1 MKCVASAP
9 LVVVLILGIH
19 SAVSADQEPAAVV
32 VNGVRIMPWETEREF
47 RNLLPQTSFHRR
59 LEGERRTELE
69 RQAFDALVMKE
80 LKRQWAVEEGLSVD
94 ASSVDRE
101 LTAIRQRFPDLTA
114 YRQAMAERKM
124 SEAGLRRAIERDHLE
139 KAVDERVITTV
150 PDPTSDDVE
159 RFFAANRADYVTSES
174 RHLIHVVIYVA
185 PSAGA
190 TVWERADEAA
200 EAVAAS
206 AREGTT
212 DLPEEAVR
220 RRSDVPPQYR
230 DQTGDLGMIHRGA
243 LQAELDEAVFSA
255 APSDVVGPIRTI
267 YGYSVLQ
274 VLSVEPPRQIE
285 LEQVRDAIDSKL
297 RREQRAN
304 ALAEFESRLL
314 AAAIIER
321 GSLSA
326 ER

>member
-1 MKCVASAP
+1 MKSVASAL
-9 LVVVLILGIH
+9 LVAALTLGIH
-19 SAVSADQEPAAVV
+19 PAVATDQEPAAVV
-32 VNGVRIMPWETEREF
+32 NGVRIMLWEAEREF

-69 RQAFDALVMKE
+69 RQALDSLVTKE
-80 LKRQWAVEEGLSVD
+80 LKRQWAVKEGLSVD
-94 ASSVDRE
+94 ASVVVRE
-101 LTAIRQRFPDLTA
+101 STEIRQRFPDDAA
-114 YRQAMAERKM
+114 YRHALAERDM
-124 SEAGLRRAIERDHLE
+124 SEAGLRLAIERDHLA
-139 KAVDERVITTV
+139 KAVDERVLTAV

-159 RFFAANRADYVTSES
+159 RFFASNRADYVTPES
-174 RHLIHVVIYVA
+174 RHLIHVLIYVA
-185 PSAGA
+185 PSADA
-190 TVWERADEAA
+190 DVWERADEEAG
-200 EAVAAS
+200 AVAAS

-243 LQAELDEAVFSA
+243 LQAELDEAVFA
-255 APSDVVGPIRTI
+255 AVPNDVVGPIRTI

-285 LEQVRDAIDSKL
+285 LEKVRDAIDSRL
-297 RREQRAN
+297 RSERREA
-304 ALAEFESRLL
+304 ALTGFESRLR
-314 AAAIIER
+314 AAATVER
-321 GSLSA
+321 GSSSA

>member
-1 MKCVASAP
+1 MKRVASAL
-9 LVVVLILGIH
+9 LVAALTLGIH
-19 SAVSADQEPAAVV
+19 SAVAADQEPAAVV
-32 VNGVRIMPWETEREF
+32 VNGVRIMPWEAEREF

-69 RQAFDALVMKE
+69 RQALDVLVMKE
-80 LKRQWAVEEGLSVD
+80 LKRQWAKEEGLSVD
-94 ASSVDRE
+94 ASVVDRE
-101 LTAIRQRFPDLTA
+101 STEIRQRFPDDAA
-114 YRQAMAERKM
+114 YRQALAERDM
-124 SEAGLRRAIERDHLE
+124 SEAGLRHAIERDHLA
-139 KAVDERVITTV
+139 KAVDERVLSAV
-150 PDPTSDDVE
+150 PEPTSDDVE
-159 RFFAANRADYVTSES
+159 RVFAANRADYVTPES
-174 RHLIHVVIYVA
+174 RHVIHTLVYVA

-190 TVWERADEAA
+190 EVWEQAGEVAA
-200 EAVAAS
+200 AVAAS

-212 DLPEEAVR
+212 DLPEEAFR
-220 RRSDVPPQYR
+220 RRSDIPPQYR

-285 LEQVRDAIDSKL
+285 LEQVRDAIDSQL
-297 RREQRAN
+297 RREWRAN
-304 ALAEFESRLL
+304 ALTKFESRLL

>member
-9 LVVVLILGIH
+9 LVVVLIFGIH

-32 VNGVRIMPWETEREF
+32 VNGVRIMPWEAEREF

-101 LTAIRQRFPDLTA
+101 LTTIRQRFPDLTA

-124 SEAGLRRAIERDHLE
+124 SEDGLRRAIERDHLE

-174 RHLIHVVIYVA
+174 RHLIHVLIYVA

-243 LQAELDEAVFSA
+243 LQVELDEAVFSA